1 MQKNLIIFAVT
12 LFFIFCIIIFYPD
25 FSDNNE
31 FLLFED
37 FKTIIFLPIY
47 TMFFLGVIPLI
58 LSRFRFKKIIK
69 AVLVIVL
76 ILIGMLNLKFLLE
89 VYPVGY
95 LIFLIFIS
103 ILFTILYWSIYIITK
118 NARV

>member
-1 MQKNLIIFAVT
+1 MQKNVILSVVT
-12 LFFIFCIIIFYPD
+12 VFFVFCIISFYPD
-25 FSDNNE
+25 FSSNNE
-31 FLLFED
+31 FILFED

-58 LSRFRFKKIIK
+58 LNRFKLKNSIK
-69 AVLVIVL
+69 VALAIVL
-76 ILIGMLNLKFLLE
+76 ILIGILNLKFLLD

-103 ILFTILYWSIYIITK
+103 ILFTILFWSIYIITK
-118 NARV
+118 NARA